1 MDAWI
6 LSFFIHVQLFVTV
19 WTIADQA
26 SLSMRFSRQE
36 YWNGLVCPFPGDLPD
51 QGMEPMPLMSLELA
65 GRFFTTSATWEAYP
79 EICCCSVTRS
89 CSNLQLHGLQQAR
102 LPCPSLSPWVC
113 SNSCP
118 WEGLKGYPKMRLT
131 EVFIS
136 FMCIFL
142 VGSCP

>member
-1 MDAWI
+1 MHAWI

-19 WTIADQA
+19 WTVADQA

-36 YWNGLVCPFPGDLPD
+36 YWNGLACPSPGDLPD
-51 QGMEPMPLMSLELA
+51 QGMEPMPLVSLELA

-89 CSNLQLHGLQQAR
+89 CSNLQFHGLQQAR
-102 LPCPSLSPWVC
+102 LPYPSPSPWVC

-118 WEGLKGYPKMRLT
+118 WEGLKGSPQMRLT